1 VGEKLTWRGGRRA
14 VHWHQPY
21 YGSEEEEYAQVVLL
35 PPASSVNENLHAF
48 GGPFLHS
55 LARLI
60 IFMLVLVL
68 EPVPSKACVRACN
81 ANVRQKIKKKI
92 LCFSL

>member
-1 VGEKLTWRGGRRA
+1 
-14 VHWHQPY
+14 
-21 YGSEEEEYAQVVLL
+21 LL

-68 EPVPSKACVRACN
+68 EPVPSKACVRAMLMF
-81 ANVRQKIKKKI
+81 VKRLKKKSFALAFELI
-92 LCFSL
+92 